1 MSGRIVLVTGG
12 ARGIGR
18 AIVERFLAEGDR
30 VWFNDMSQEVI
41 DETVSELGE
50 NTVGRLC
57 NVTDFEA
64 VKGLIQEIVKTE
76 GRLDVLINNAG
87 ITRDG
92 LIMRMSEDQWDS
104 VIEVNLKGVFNLI
117 RHSVKPMMKQRSGS
131 IINISSVVA
140 LTGNAG
146 QVNYTASK
154 AGVIGM
160 TRTLALELSSRN
172 IRVNAVAPGFI
183 ETKMTAHLSD
193 EERKK
198 LCDGIPLGRTG
209 SPKDIANMCHF
220 LASDSASYVT
230 GQVMNVD
237 GGLRM

>member
-1 MSGRIVLVTGG
+1 MSGRTVLVTGG

-18 AIVERFLAEGDR
+18 AIVERFLACGDR

-41 DETVSELGE
+41 DETMAELGE
-50 NTVGRLC
+50 NAVGRFC

-64 VKGLIQEIVKTE
+64 VKNLIKEIVQVD
-76 GRLDVLINNAG
+76 GRLDVLVNNAG

-104 VIEVNLKGVFNLI
+104 VLDVNLKGVFNVI
-117 RHSVKPMMKQRSGS
+117 RHTVKPMMKQRSGS

-140 LTGNAG
+140 LSGNAG

-160 TRTLALELSSRN
+160 TRTLAQELSSRN

-183 ETKMTAHLSD
+183 ETKMTAQLSD
-193 EERKK
+193 EERAK
-198 LCDGIPLGRTG
+198 LCVNIPLGRTG
-209 SPKDIANMCHF
+209 QPVDIANMCHF
-220 LASDSASYVT
+220 LASDDAAYVT